1 MGTEGAL
8 CVILFGDEKP
18 DKSTVDVL
26 KDVRRVYDAKTD
38 RAVVFKFMWLNADKE
53 DDWAGKFK
61 HEAHPAVYVFNPG
74 RRKRYLRHEG
84 EISYDGLYNTL
95 EKIVG
100 GDGRFTMVSGNVIPE
115 FRN

>member
-1 MGTEGAL
+1 M
-8 CVILFGDEKP
+8 ILFGDEKP
-18 DKSTVDVL
+18 DKGTVDVL

-38 RAVVFKFMWLNADKE
+38 RSIQFKFMWLNAEKE
-53 DDWAGKFK
+53 DDWVTKFK
-61 HEAHPAVYVFNPG
+61 HETTPSVYVLNSG

-84 EISYDGLYNTL
+84 DLSYDGLFITL

-100 GDGRFTMVSGNVIPE
+100 GDGRFTMVSGNAVPE